1 MTLDEIKAAIAAGKR
16 VHWVNT
22 GYDVIKTGSGDY
34 LIVWQKDKNA
44 IGLTWGDGVT
54 MNGKPEQFF
63 IAEDAC

>member
-1 MTLDEIKAAIAAGKR
+1 MTLDEIKAAVDAGKR

-54 MNGKPEQFF
+54 MNGKPKQFF

>member
-1 MTLDEIKAAIAAGKR
+1 MTLDEIKAAVDAGKR

-44 IGLTWGDGVT
+44 IGLTWGDGIT

-63 IAEDAC
+63 IGDTSC